1 MSEVP
6 SAGGRGA
13 LHDALRL
20 QSLAR
25 VGLGAEADPEM
36 QAVAERVRRWLGV
49 PIALVS
55 LVEPDRQVFPGMA
68 GLPEPWAT
76 SRSISDPPL
85 VLPARRDRDRAA
97 GRVGR
102 PRASPAPG
110 QPGRRGAG
118 CGGLRRA
125 AADRRGGQRPGR
137 AVRDRQRAAAVDG
150 RPARPAARP
159 GRVLLCRT
167 TAPAVPVHRTR
178 GTPAPRRAR
187 EPAARLVRPQ
197 PGAARR
203 VRGVQR
209 DHHRG
214 GRADT
219 GQRAGEDRAAPVVR
233 RARPARRRR
242 AVAPDARRPGAPR
255 GRGHRTVADL
265 RPAGGGPDR
274 HGRAAAADR
283 RVRRPA
289 RVRRRPSRG
298 RPPPDPR
305 PRPARDRGRPADA
318 RGRAARVRSPSA
330 GTPRAAS
337 IRRSC

>member
-76 SRSISDPPL
+76 SRSISIRHSFCRHVVIATEPL
-85 VLPARRDRDRAA
+85 V
-97 GRVGR
+97 GVGR

-118 CGGLRRA
+118 CGGLRRD

-167 TAPAVPVHRTR
+167 TAPAVPVHRPR

-265 RPAGGGPDR
+265 RPAHGGPDR

-283 RVRRPA
+283 RVRRTGPGST
-289 RVRRRPSRG
+289 PTIP
-298 RPPPDPR
+298 RPP
-305 PRPARDRGRPADA
+305 
-318 RGRAARVRSPSA
+318 AA
-330 GTPRAAS
+330 
-337 IRRSC
+337 